1 MFLKNSFRYFLSETG
16 TPAKQAAKA
25 NDSAAK
31 ARQIAAQKAEEKKQ
45 LLAAQAAEKKR
56 QVEEKNRLA
65 AEKKAKLA
73 EKKKQEQAA
82 RSKQA
87 AAKSV
92 VSQAKRG
99 STISLFGLGGGSEPA
114 SSAPAPIKKSPTL
127 RLKPPEK
134 SAEATAPKG
143 VPTLSGWKLNGD
155 GTVSGRISGSPNFKQ
170 GELITT
176 SPIQKG
182 RIDSGSVVQTGSGS
196 RYFLG

>member
-1 MFLKNSFRYFLSETG
+1 MSETG
-16 TPAKQAAKA
+16 TPAKQATKT

-31 ARQIAAQKAEEKKQ
+31 SRQIAAQKAEEKKQ
-45 LLAAQAAEKKR
+45 QLAAQAAEKKR
-56 QVEEKNRLA
+56 QIEEKNRLA

-82 RSKQA
+82 KSKQA

-99 STISLFGLGGGSEPA
+99 TTISLFGLGGGSEST
-114 SSAPAPIKKSPTL
+114 SSAPAATKKSPTIQL
-127 RLKPPEK
+127 QKPEK
-134 SAEATAPKG
+134 SANAVAPKG